1 MRCRIASKLLWNI
14 SPLLTG
20 VAILYAAHAVE
31 LKFMPVVEDFKV
43 LSAKRV
49 DDKVLISGTL
59 NKLRDCEFVQLS
71 AYADSTV
78 PMIVTFLDNHPA
90 AVAGTREVGYQLWGT
105 WSLAAKGYS
114 TIRLTVRHRCHPLWQ
129 QSAELAKLAVVT
141 DERGVVQYEAS
152 R

>member
-1 MRCRIASKLLWNI
+1 MRCEIVNKILWNI

-59 NKLRDCEFVQLS
+59 NKLRDFEFVQL
-71 AYADSTV
+71 
-78 PMIVTFLDNHPA
+78 
-90 AVAGTREVGYQLWGT
+90 
-105 WSLAAKGYS
+105 
-114 TIRLTVRHRCHPLWQ
+114 
-129 QSAELAKLAVVT
+129 
-141 DERGVVQYEAS
+141 
-152 R
+152 